1 MSEMYELLQIS
12 LDLDLISGLLLF
24 ERYAEVSSNP
34 IPKELLEKAKELKR
48 KSNFVP
54 SKFFYL

>member
-1 MSEMYELLQIS
+1 MYELLQIS

>member
-1 MSEMYELLQIS
+1 MYELLQIS

-54 SKFFYL
+54 N